1 MKKSIIC
8 IFFCMLVLTGC
19 SSNTLENNLSQIRI
33 AKASE
38 LETGK
43 TRAERAEEI
52 KENILRLEE
61 VEEVA
66 VVIEGRTALIGLQLK
81 EGMEKDAIR
90 LKAEADILAKEAD
103 DAIEGTAITANES
116 ITAMIKRMERER
128 II

>member
-1 MKKSIIC
+1 MKKGMVC
-8 IFFCMLVLTGC
+8 FFFCAMALTG
-19 SSNTLENNLSQIRI
+19 SGTDTLENNLSQIHI

-38 LETGK
+38 LEMGK

-61 VEEVA
+61 VEEAA
-66 VVIEGRTALIGLQLK
+66 VVIEGTTALIGLQLK

-103 DAIEGTAITANES
+103 SAIEGTAITANES
-116 ITAMIKRMERER
+116 ITAMIKRMEEER
-128 II
+128 RI